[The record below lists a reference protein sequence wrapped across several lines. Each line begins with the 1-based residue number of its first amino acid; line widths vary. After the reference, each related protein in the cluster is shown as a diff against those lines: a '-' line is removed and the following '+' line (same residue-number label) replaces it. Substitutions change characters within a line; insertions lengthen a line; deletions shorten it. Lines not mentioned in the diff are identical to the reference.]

1 MSCCLLCEE
10 DREEN
15 SLEVTSAWHENNQ
28 LVSSQTYQTA
38 KYSTRPDPGEHFFA
52 NPECKNNLPKQATS
66 CQASNQRDRLNQR
79 QSDYCRSH
87 YKQHIQ
93 RKKRNGTEKHKKNCQ
108 NKFGTICEL
117 DQEPID
123 LVLQGKIEKQAPTSE
138 ADSYSSLLL
147 KMTRVEIALWLQCLS
162 SPTTNLTLRF
172 SFEGNWRHCKK
183 WTKQSQQIEWI
194 LKM

>member
-93 RKKRNGTEKHKKNCQ
+93 RKKWNGTEKHKK
-108 NKFGTICEL
+108 KL
-117 DQEPID
+117 P
-123 LVLQGKIEKQAPTSE
+123 KQMRNYFWTRPRTHWLSASREDWKTSPN
-138 ADSYSSLLL
+138 LWGWQLL
-147 KMTRVEIALWLQCLS
+147 KSPVKNDQSRNCPLVAVPVIPNNQLNTEIFFWRKLTTLQKMDKTKPTDRVN
-162 SPTTNLTLRF
+162 T
-172 SFEGNWRHCKK
+172 
-183 WTKQSQQIEWI
+183 
-194 LKM
+194 